1 MAALE
6 GMMNFLEYRRH
17 SCLGLSRC
25 TVLPV
30 GFDAPVFSQLCFA
43 VVALGYWCLEF
54 ERVTALGAVTQIF
67 VKFCSYLNLSL
78 PLI

>member
-6 GMMNFLEYRRH
+6 GMMNSLEYRRH
-17 SCLGLSRC
+17 SCLGLSHC

-30 GFDAPVFSQLCFA
+30 GFDAPVFRQLCFA

-54 ERVTALGAVTQIF
+54 ERV
-67 VKFCSYLNLSL
+67 
-78 PLI
+78 